1 MTAVGRRDDVTL
13 TQHLV
18 HCLNAK
24 EIRVSTNAALGTV
37 VDLLSSRLPA
47 YIESVLNPLLGG
59 VEWPVLL
66 TELDRAKG
74 KMPKTYS
81 PTDLQAQLRVM
92 TERLGPFQYPF
103 SDPTRQISTMAS
115 ELRVTRNRW
124 AHNESSDWFDVFR
137 AADTAFR
144 LFSFIDDSSG
154 RDRAEE
160 IRRMALLE
168 LTSALKLPGSVESVR
183 RDAERVAESPDD
195 ADPTIVPADSM
206 THRTNPDTPLLGND
220 RLPFEPWTV
229 TVIGDRS
236 VLDALPKKWAKE
248 RVRALIAEIVDAEGP
263 ILDDRLATLVLRSFG
278 MERTA
283 PARKKKI
290 IYQASVSGFHIDKA
304 KFLWPSDIDPENW
317 SEFRPNDGTVDRP
330 FTEISPRE
338 VGNAAIEVAEQNGRI
353 ARSEFDAQVLAT
365 FGRRRRSKAFLK
377 HLEAGYDLAGTSGR
391 LAFDSEV
398 AWNPAGQSGRG

>member
-1 MTAVGRRDDVTL
+1 MTEVGRRDDVTL

-24 EIRVSTNAALGTV
+24 EIRVSTNAVLGTV

-74 KMPKTYS
+74 KIPKTYS
-81 PTDLQAQLRVM
+81 ATDLQAQLRVM

-103 SDPTRQISTMAS
+103 SDPTRQILTLAS

-144 LFSFIDDSSG
+144 LFSFIGDSSG

-160 IRRMALLE
+160 IRGRALLE
-168 LTSALKLPGSVESVR
+168 LTSALTLPGSEESVR
-183 RDAERVAESPDD
+183 RDAERDAESPDD

-206 THRTNPDTPLLGND
+206 THRTNSDTPLLGND

-304 KFLWPSDIDPENW
+304 KFLWPSDIDPETW

-338 VGNAAIEVAEQNGRI
+338 VGNAAVEVAAQNGRMS
-353 ARSEFDAQVLAT
+353 RPEFDAQVLAT

-377 HLEAGYDLAGTSGR
+377 HLETGYDLAAATGR
-391 LAFDSEV
+391 LAVDSEA
-398 AWNPAGQSGRG
+398 AWNPVA

>member
-1 MTAVGRRDDVTL
+1 M
-13 TQHLV
+13 
-18 HCLNAK
+18 
-24 EIRVSTNAALGTV
+24 STNAALGTV
-37 VDLLSSRLPA
+37 IDLLSTRLPA
-47 YIESVLNPLLGG
+47 YIESVLNPLLNG
-59 VEWPVLL
+59 VAWPVLL

-74 KMPKTYS
+74 KIPKTYS
-81 PTDLQAQLRVM
+81 ASDLQAQLRVM

-144 LFSFIDDSSG
+144 LFSFIGDSSG

-168 LTSALKLPGSVESVR
+168 LTSALKLPGSDESVR

-206 THRTNPDTPLLGND
+206 THRTNSDTPLLGSD

-278 MERTA
+278 MERSA

-290 IYQASVSGFHIDKA
+290 IYQASVSGFHLDKA
-304 KFLWPSDIDPENW
+304 KFLWPSDIDPETW

-338 VGNAAIEVAEQNGRI
+338 VGNAAIEVAAQNGRMSR
-353 ARSEFDAQVLAT
+353 AEFDAQVLAT

-377 HLEAGYDLAGTSGR
+377 HLETGYDLAAATGR
-391 LAFDSEV
+391 LAVDSEA
-398 AWNPAGQSGRG
+398 AWNPVA